1 MKAVTSSKA
10 AVVEKP
16 LFITGGGIEE
26 SNRTNYYAKGP
37 KIQACLRATPNG
49 RKSANNKS
57 PMTKQEHTVKTS
69 QKQSHPHRRLGIKN
83 EIMSTTIKSF
93 YLVSPR
99 STQR

>member
-1 MKAVTSSKA
+1 VNDYNPNELFGGDSSSKTPYYMKAVPSSKA

-37 KIQACLRATPNG
+37 KIQACLRGTPNG

-57 PMTKQEHTVKTS
+57 PMNKQEHTVKTS
-69 QKQSHPHRRLGIKN
+69 QK
-83 EIMSTTIKSF
+83 
-93 YLVSPR
+93 
-99 STQR
+99 